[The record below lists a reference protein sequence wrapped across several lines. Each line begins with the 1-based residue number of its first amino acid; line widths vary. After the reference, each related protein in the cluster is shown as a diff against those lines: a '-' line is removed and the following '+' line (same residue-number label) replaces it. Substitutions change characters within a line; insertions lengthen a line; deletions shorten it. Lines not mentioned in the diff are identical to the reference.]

1 MLFNSIEFL
10 IFFTIVVPLYF
21 LLPQR
26 YTWALLLLSSYT
38 FYMFWKPAYIVLIIL
53 STIVDYFAA
62 ILMDRETEKSKR
74 KKFLLLS
81 LATNL
86 GLLFLFKYF
95 NFFNITLARSINLFG
110 LNLSPL
116 NLDVLLPVGISFY
129 TFQTLSYTIDVYRG
143 ITPVE
148 RHFGIFALYVSFFP
162 QLVAGPIERSQH
174 LLPQFKEIHKFDYQR
189 IRDGLILMLWGFVK
203 KVVIADRLAAFVD
216 IAYRDPSAHSG
227 WIMIYATVFF
237 AFQIYCDFSGYS
249 DIAIG
254 AAKVLGFDL
263 MKNFERPYFSKSIRE
278 FWQRWHISLSTWF
291 KDYVYIPLGGS
302 RVKLTRGLINLMLT
316 FTISGLWHGASW
328 TFIIWGMLHG
338 FYLTFERLTMNL
350 KVRLLSRFSINPE
363 SVVLRILGVVYTF
376 TLVNIGWVFFRSGSL
391 SNARAVF
398 ASLSN
403 LGTMFESGLVFHQS
417 FYELGLN
424 QSEFYFAIYSILA
437 LVLIE
442 FLQRKMS
449 ILEWI
454 KSRPIL
460 IRWAVYYGMII
471 IILIFGVYGNYD
483 QTQFI
488 YFTF

>member
-1 MLFNSIEFL
+1 
-10 IFFTIVVPLYF
+10 
-21 LLPQR
+21 
-26 YTWALLLLSSYT
+26 
-38 FYMFWKPAYIVLIIL
+38 MFWKPAYILLIIL

-62 ILMDRETEKSKR
+62 ILMDKETEKSKR

-86 GLLFLFKYF
+86 GILFLFKYF
-95 NFFNITLARSINLFG
+95 NFFNFTLARSFNLFG
-110 LNLSPL
+110 VNLSPL

-162 QLVAGPIERSQH
+162 QLVAGPIERSHH
-174 LLPQFKEIHKFDYQR
+174 LLPQFREVHKFDYQR
-189 IRDGLILMLWGFVK
+189 IRDGLILMLWGFFK

-254 AAKVLGFDL
+254 AAKVLGFNL

-338 FYLTFERLTMNL
+338 FYLMFERLTMNL
-350 KVRLLSRFSINPE
+350 KKQLIARFSINPR
-363 SVVLRILGVVYTF
+363 SVILKLLGVFYTF
-376 TLVNIGWVFFRSGSL
+376 TLVNIGWVFFRAGSL
-391 SNARAVF
+391 SNAKAVF
-398 ASLSN
+398 ASMLH

-417 FYELGLN
+417 FYKLGLT
-424 QSEFYFAIYSILA
+424 QSEFYFAVYSILA
-437 LVLIE
+437 LLLIE

-449 ILEWI
+449 LLEWI
-454 KSRPIL
+454 KSRPTL
-460 IRWAVYYGMII
+460 IRWAVYYGLIV